1 MWYNIYMK
9 KITLSI
15 NLNEIEKAKV
25 ETNKITSYDTLGNF
39 YKENPYCQKIGSQIW
54 IIEQSFLKSIKNK
67 TGIQSCSIE
76 EMISY
81 WFLCKQYNL
90 ENYII
95 KSTDIQYR
103 YVASNDDLTICYCG
117 QPDKKDILFYQGK
130 VLKTYE
136 VKNKV
141 ARTGDIDLTID
152 NDGYILSKTQF
163 TDKLNK
169 YLTSLNR
176 FDLSHKNLALPAK
189 YCNELANRYIDDC
202 DNFLIIDDNYLYV
215 LTKEEYSSQLKITG
229 EIRGQGKNWK
239 NVSVNDNHF
248 NAFLDGLWLDNEKV
262 KIPIN
267 NFEPRTKSRGKNS
280 FSKWR
285 RFYNHY
291 RLYDK
296 DVIEETDEY
305 IICYRNKIQINSINI
320 SAHAEWVGGSN
331 GS

>member
-1 MWYNIYMK
+1 MV
-9 KITLSI
+9 LSI
-15 NLNEIEKAKV
+15 SLNEIEKAKK
-25 ETNKITSYDTLGNF
+25 EANKIISYNTLGDF
-39 YKENPYCQKIGSQIW
+39 YKDNPNCQKLGKQIW
-54 IIEQSFLKSIKNK
+54 IIEQSFQKSIKNK

-81 WFLCKQYNL
+81 WFLCKQYGL
-90 ENYII
+90 ESYIV
-95 KSTDIQYR
+95 KSVDAQYR
-103 YVASNDDLTICYCG
+103 YVASQDNLTICYCG
-117 QPDKKDILFYQGK
+117 QPDKKDILFCQSES
-130 VLKTYE
+130 VKTYE

-152 NDGYILSKTQF
+152 NNGYILPKAQF

-176 FDLSHKNLALPAK
+176 FDLSHKNLALSTE

-215 LTKEEYSSQLKITG
+215 LTKEEYASQLKITG

-239 NVSVNDNHF
+239 NVSINDNHL
-248 NAFLDGLWLDNEKV
+248 NSFLDELWLDNEKV

-267 NFEPRTKSRGKNS
+267 NFEPRTKSRGKDS
-280 FSKWR
+280 FSQWR

-291 RLYDK
+291 RIYDK
-296 DVIEETDEY
+296 DIIEETSEC
-305 IICYRNKIQINSINI
+305 IICYYNKIQINSINI
-320 SAHAEWVGGSN
+320 SAHVEWIGGSN
-331 GS
+331 DS